1 MSGAEFNM
9 PDENFRPDLAWYMSG
24 IWLYFSAAGIQGVM
38 FPWLIAIVLHE
49 PSTRVGFAQMMMMLP
64 MLILTLFGGAL
75 ADRMELRSHL
85 RRLQIMQMIP
95 PVLLGIIIYTGHL
108 SYGVMI
114 FFGVV
119 LGILGAYV
127 MPTRDAMLTRVA
139 INNLRGNIQR
149 GVAMSLSGQF
159 LGQVLGFLIGGT
171 AMFVGAPLLFGFQS
185 LLLLGAVF
193 TTSNLNEAPP
203 APKAA
208 SERRPSQ
215 LSDIKEGLIVL
226 WQSERL
232 RPVVMM
238 MFMSGIL
245 FMGVFMVLFPIMV
258 RDVYHGS
265 SFEIALINMCFFGG
279 IGISSLT
286 LSQLRPIKRQG
297 RAMMLA
303 MCTGSSVMVMMHFGL
318 PIYVV
323 DFLALCWGLAAGVSM
338 TQSRAVVQE
347 FAEPHIRARLISAFQ
362 LGTMGGG
369 PIGALLTGYVI
380 KYLGVLDAVLVP
392 VGLMVVLWLSI
403 FFFTPLW
410 SLEAPPKRLER

>member
-1 MSGAEFNM
+1 MSGPEFNM

-85 RRLQIMQMIP
+85 RRLQIMQMVP
-95 PVLLGIIIYTGHL
+95 PILLGIIIYTGHL

-323 DFLALCWGLAAGVSM
+323 DALALCWGLAAGVSM

-380 KYLGVLDAVLVP
+380 KYLGVLNAVLVP

>member
-1 MSGAEFNM
+1 MSAPEFDT
-9 PDENFRPDLAWYMSG
+9 PEENFRPDLAWYMSG

-49 PSTRVGFAQMMMMLP
+49 PSTRVGFAQMTMMLP

-85 RRLQIMQMIP
+85 RRLQIMQMVP

-108 SYGVMI
+108 SYGVML
-114 FFGVV
+114 FFGVI

-139 INNLRGNIQR
+139 INNLKGNIQR

-159 LGQVLGFLIGGT
+159 LGQVVGFLIGGT
-171 AMFVGAPLLFGFQS
+171 AMFVGAPLLFGLQS

-203 APKAA
+203 APKAP

-279 IGISSLT
+279 IGVSSLT

-323 DFLALCWGLAAGVSM
+323 DALALAWGLAAGVSM

>member
-1 MSGAEFNM
+1 MTTPNLAPEEDMRS
-9 PDENFRPDLAWYMSG
+9 DLAWYMGG
-24 IWLYFSAAGIQGVM
+24 IWFYFIAAGIQGVT

-49 PSTRVGFAQMMMMLP
+49 SSDRVGIAQMMMMLP
-64 MLILTLFGGAL
+64 MLLFTLFGGAL
-75 ADRMELRSHL
+75 ADRVELRSHL
-85 RRLQIMQMIP
+85 RRLQILQMIP
-95 PVLLGIIIYTGHL
+95 PILLGIIIYTGHL
-108 SYGVMI
+108 SYEVMLL
-114 FFGVV
+114 FGVI

-139 INNLRGNIQR
+139 IHNLKGNIQR
-149 GVAMSLSGQF
+149 GVAMSMSGQF
-159 LGQVLGFLIGGT
+159 LGQVGGFLIGGT
-171 AMFVGAPLLFGFQS
+171 AMIVGAPALFGLQS
-185 LLLLGAVF
+185 LLLLGAVI
-193 TTSNLNEAPP
+193 TTSQLNEAPP
-203 APKAA
+203 APKALPDGA
-208 SERRPSQ
+208 RRPSQ
-215 LSDIKEGLIVL
+215 LKDIKEGLIVL

-232 RPVVMM
+232 RPVVLL

-279 IGISSLT
+279 VGISSYT
-286 LSQLRPIKRQG
+286 LSRLRPIKRQG

-303 MCTGSSVMVMMHFGL
+303 MCTGSAVMVLMHFGF

-323 DFLALCWGLAAGVSM
+323 DLLALGWGLAAGVSM

-347 FAEPHIRARLISAFQ
+347 FAEPHMRARLISAFQ

-369 PIGALLTGYVI
+369 PIGAVLTGYVI

-403 FFFTPLW
+403 FFLTPLW
-410 SLEAPPKRLER
+410 SLEAPPRK